1 MGNRAEKLKNMSSFE
16 NKIKAVNKTAEVYFG
31 IFCEGTGN
39 HKDSAAEGA
48 KKRKEGIDTSKW
60 EPPYNVAKSNV
71 TMLHDIYDI
80 ETGKYIDRIYIEG
93 VGVSE
98 DGTDTSTYGLVTGMG
113 DYGIH
118 KKVEKAINE
127 IKTKIPKIKIPSN
140 SKVNLH
146 IDVFGFSRGTAVAR
160 FLIGALRE
168 KKMEINKC
176 LSAGSTLNNITFDFA
191 GLYDSVSSYGVPSG
205 TKSGAVAGAAGV
217 GSLGGPIGAA
227 VGIIAASQL
236 PSHKNNVKD
245 LKLDSVQYA
254 KKVFQI
260 CAADEFR
267 ENFALTNINS
277 AGANGLEI
285 FLPGCHTDIGG
296 GYLSG
301 RGETL
306 QEGYLND
313 EDTVLLQN
321 VEPTWTTRSNSYDIG
336 YELGSFIRFG
346 WARTTPG
353 EEYTFSE
360 KGELIFSNN
369 MKRKKGYYPCLTY
382 ELMRNYACDNHQR
395 KNVFGNIDFDYK
407 TPAALE
413 FIKKEALNCTSIYV
427 CREKF
432 MDKYRE
438 LTKNWLHF
446 SSKHIK
452 IKDDKVK
459 GVLDPFAPRVVNK
472 ILKRE
477 IVNG

>member
-1 MGNRAEKLKNMSSFE
+1 MGNRAEKLKNISSFE

-39 HKDSAAEGA
+39 HKDSAAEGE

-80 ETGKYIDRIYIEG
+80 ETEKYIGRIYIEG

-98 DGTDTSTYGLVTGMG
+98 DGTDTSTYGLATGMG

-118 KKVEKAINE
+118 KKVESAI
-127 IKTKIPKIKIPSN
+127 TKIKAKIKGKKVPTN
-140 SKVNLH
+140 SRVNLH

-160 FLIGALRE
+160 FLIGTLRQ
-168 KKMEINKC
+168 KRMEISKS
-176 LSAGSTLNNITFDFA
+176 LSAGSTLNIVFDFV
-191 GLYDSVSSYGVPSG
+191 GLYDSVSAYGVTSG
-205 TKSGAVAGAAGV
+205 IKTGAIV
-217 GSLGGPIGAA
+217 GGTAIGSFGGPVTAA
-227 VGIIAASQL
+227 VGGAAANQL
-236 PSHKNNVKD
+236 PSFDNNVKD
-245 LKLDSVQYA
+245 LQLDAVQYA

-267 ENFALTNINS
+267 ENFALTNIKS
-277 AGANGLEI
+277 VGTNGLEI

-306 QEGYLND
+306 QKGYLND

-321 VEPTWTTRSNSYDIG
+321 VEPSWTNRPGNYDMC

-346 WARTTPG
+346 WARTTPD

-360 KGELIFSNN
+360 KGELTFSNN
-369 MKRKKGYYPCLTY
+369 MKGKKGYYPYLTL
-382 ELMRNYACDNHQR
+382 ELMKEEACKQR
-395 KNVFGNIDFDYK
+395 STMFTDIKSNNK

-413 FIKKEALNCTSIYV
+413 FIKKEALNCTSIYI

-432 MDKYRE
+432 IDKYKD
-438 LTKNWLHF
+438 LTKDWLHF
-446 SSKHIK
+446 SAKHIK

-459 GVLDPFAPRVVNK
+459 GALDPFAPRVVNK